1 VILYPPHDKFHAMMG
16 IVSQPWPAFAAA
28 LSTRFPELAVHIAE
42 PGFELAVSPDD
53 RSLLAQRVA

>member
-1 VILYPPHDKFHAMMG
+1 MMG